1 MKEPKYQYGF
11 TNTRVTILERGI
23 PGTLEFGVGGPIA
36 ADYVTRFMDEV
47 NRLEFDNAALTER
60 VRVLEATLSYVEQEM
75 SDPQK
80 GKFTALQVVRGVIS
94 SPLPAGP
101 GDGG

>member
-1 MKEPKYQYGF
+1 MTTIKQALQHKPLCDASVGRDCSCGIGEAINEYGDLLRRSEQF
-11 TNTRVTILERGI
+11 
-23 PGTLEFGVGGPIA
+23 
-36 ADYVTRFMDEV
+36 
-47 NRLEFDNAALTER
+47 AALTER
-60 VRVLEATLSYVEQEM
+60 VRVLEATLSYVERQM

-94 SPLPAGP
+94 PPAGP

>member
-1 MKEPKYQYGF
+1 M
-11 TNTRVTILERGI
+11 N
-23 PGTLEFGVGGPIA
+23 GTSDSIKLAIGVCMGEDNELANQA
-36 ADYVTRFMDEV
+36 AAELT
-47 NRLEFDNAALTER
+47 ALTER

-80 GKFTALQVVRGVIS
+80 GKYTALQVVRGVIS
-94 SPLPAGP
+94 PPPPAGP